1 METEPLVLDVQAKR
15 RLFAARAVLVC
26 LVVLLVAL
34 GAWARGRF
42 VEPVM
47 RKNGTNR
54 IIQRLEPKLRSGDLL
69 FQISRSGQAAAIAK
83 ATGSPWTHCGL
94 VFHRQ
99 GRWQVLEASSKVQ
112 WTPLAE
118 WIAQGKDLSL
128 EVRRVDSTVFLPDPA
143 GLASMEQSAS
153 RYGGKPYD
161 LVFGWSD
168 SAIYCS
174 ELPWKVY
181 RAIGVDLGMVQSLRQ
196 LNLSSS
202 EVKDLIQRRSKLGIR
217 WEDSLVTPAGLR
229 NSPRLHPVSY

>member
-1 METEPLVLDVQAKR
+1 MKSEPLVLDVQAKR
-15 RLFAARAVLVC
+15 RLFAARAVLVVA
-26 LVVLLVAL
+26 VVLVVAL

-42 VEPVM
+42 VEPVV

-54 IIQRLEPKLRSGDLL
+54 IVQRLEPKLRSGDLL

-83 ATGSPWTHCGL
+83 ATGSPWTHCGM

-99 GRWQVLEASSKVQ
+99 GSWQVLEASKKVK
-112 WTPLAE
+112 WTPLSE

-128 EVRRVDSTVFLPDPA
+128 EVRRVDSAVFRPDSS
-143 GLASMEQSAS
+143 GLAALEQSAS
-153 RYGGKPYD
+153 RHIGKPYD

-174 ELPWKVY
+174 ELPWKAY
-181 RAIGVDLGMVQSLRQ
+181 RGIGVDLGLVQTLRQ
-196 LNLSSS
+196 LNLSSP
-202 EVKDLIQRRSKLGIR
+202 EAKDLIQRRGHLGIR
-217 WEDSLVTPAGLR
+217 WEDSLVTPSGLR